1 MKAFSGLELKSV
13 SLNTLI
19 QFLIRIS
26 TSIPTLVATLLIA
39 YFAGYET
46 LGSFTKIVAFVSIFY
61 LILDFGLNTIFIKEH
76 YGNTGRYFGNLI
88 ILRILFSFLLI
99 PIIIFLSQLLPE
111 NKLAGTGFTDFEK
124 YGIAIYSLTLVV
136 IGINMSL
143 QAFLQR
149 KLSYYVSLLPS
160 LLSSAVLLILVIFA
174 SMQKNLSLLLFSYIV
189 SGSVLVSVLFLVMKK
204 KYKLAIGKTSNFKS
218 FSKNIIIASLPLG
231 MMLFFNLLYAKADI
245 FILSIYK
252 PNLDVGVY
260 GISYKF
266 FEILLAFP
274 AYLAN
279 SVYPLLLKESKN
291 PRTYIPLIKR
301 YSSLFIFLSLGI
313 TFTVFF
319 CAPLLSV
326 IKSDFSRSVYP
337 FQILALSLP
346 FFFMTSLLQWH
357 FVINNKLKFLV
368 PLYGGALLLNIILN
382 IIFVP
387 VYSYKAAAISTGV
400 SEALV
405 FIFMLWYFVK
415 SNKA

>member
-1 MKAFSGLELKSV
+1 MQRFSGLELKSV

-19 QFLIRIS
+19 QFVIRIS

-61 LILDFGLNTIFIKEH
+61 LVLDFGMNSIFIKEH
-76 YGNTGRYFGNLI
+76 YENIGRYFGNLI
-88 ILRILFSFLLI
+88 ILRLLFSFLLI
-99 PIIIFLSQLLPE
+99 PIIVFLTQLLPE
-111 NKLAGTGFTDFEK
+111 NKLAGTGFSDFEK
-124 YGIAIYSLTLVV
+124 YGIVIYSLTLIV
-136 IGINMSL
+136 IGLNISL

-149 KLSYYVSLLPS
+149 KLAYSVSLVPS
-160 LLSSAVLLILVIFA
+160 LLSSIVLLIFIVIA
-174 SMQKNLSLLLFSYIV
+174 SSQKNLSLLLLSYIV
-189 SGSVLVSVLFLVMKK
+189 SGSVLVSALFLVMKK
-204 KYKLAIGKTSNFKS
+204 KYNLNIRKTSNFRL
-218 FSKNIIIASLPLG
+218 FSKNLIIASLPLG
-231 MMLFFNLLYAKADI
+231 MMLLFNLLYAKADI
-245 FILSIYK
+245 FILSVYR
-252 PNLDVGVY
+252 PTSDVGVY

-291 PRTYIPLIKR
+291 PKTYIPLIKS

-313 TFTVFF
+313 TFVAFF
-319 CAPLLSV
+319 GAPLLSV
-326 IKSDFSRSVYP
+326 IKSDFSKSVFP
-337 FQILALSLP
+337 FQMLALSLP

-368 PLYGGALLLNIILN
+368 PLYGGALLLNVILN

-387 VYSYKAAAISTGV
+387 KYSYNAAALSTGI

-405 FIFMLWYFVK
+405 FIVMLWYFVK
-415 SNKA
+415 SRKA

>member
-1 MKAFSGLELKSV
+1 MQRFSGLELKSV
-13 SLNTLI
+13 SLNTLV

-26 TSIPTLVATLLIA
+26 TSIPTLIATLLIA

-61 LILDFGLNTIFIKEH
+61 LILDFGMNSIFIKEH
-76 YGNTGRYFGNLI
+76 YENIGKYFGNLI
-88 ILRILFSFLLI
+88 ILRLLFSFLLI
-99 PIIIFLSQLLPE
+99 PLIAFLAQLLPE
-111 NKLAGTGFTDFEK
+111 NKLAGTGFSEIEK
-124 YGIAIYSLTLVV
+124 YGIIIYSLTLIV
-136 IGINMSL
+136 IGINISL

-149 KLSYYVSLLPS
+149 KLSYSVSLIPS
-160 LLSSAVLLILVIFA
+160 VLSSIVLLVFILFA
-174 SMQKNLSLLLFSYIV
+174 VSQKNLSLLLLSYIV
-189 SGSVLVSVLFLVMKK
+189 SGSVLVSTLFLVMKK
-204 KYKLAIGKTSNFKS
+204 KYNLNIKKTSNFNS
-218 FSKNIIIASLPLG
+218 FSMNLVIASLPLG

-245 FILSIYK
+245 FILSIYR
-252 PNLDVGVY
+252 PTVDVGVY

-291 PRTYIPLIKR
+291 PKSYKPLIKR
-301 YSSLFIFLSLGI
+301 YSALFIFLSLGI
-313 TFTVFF
+313 TFGAFF
-319 CAPLLSV
+319 GAPLMSI
-326 IKSDFSRSVYP
+326 IKNDFSKSVLP

-368 PLYGGALLLNIILN
+368 PLYGGALLLNVVLN

-387 VYSYKAAAISTGV
+387 KYSYSAAAIATGI

-405 FIFMLWYFVK
+405 FLSMLWYFVRSK
-415 SNKA
+415 KA

>member
-1 MKAFSGLELKSV
+1 MNAFSGLELKSV

-61 LILDFGLNTIFIKEH
+61 LILDFGMNSIFLKEH
-76 YGNTGRYFGNLI
+76 YDNIRKYFGNLI
-88 ILRILFSFLLI
+88 ILRLLFSFLLI
-99 PIIIFLSQLLPE
+99 PIVAFLAQLLPE
-111 NKLAGTGFTDFEK
+111 NKIAGTGFSDFEK
-124 YGIAIYSLTLVV
+124 YGIIVYSLTLIVV
-136 IGINMSL
+136 GINISL

-149 KLSYYVSLLPS
+149 RLSYYVSLIPS
-160 LLSSAVLLILVIFA
+160 LLSSIVLLIFILIA
-174 SMQKNLSLLLFSYIV
+174 SSQKNLSLLLLSYIF
-189 SGSVLVSVLFLVMKK
+189 SGSVLVASLFFVMKK
-204 KYKLAIGKTSNFKS
+204 KYNLHLKKTSNFRS
-218 FSKNIIIASLPLG
+218 FSQNLIIASMPLG
-231 MMLFFNLLYAKADI
+231 MMLIFNLLYAKADI
-245 FILSIYK
+245 FILSIYR
-252 PNLDVGVY
+252 PTLDVGVY

-266 FEILLAFP
+266 FEILLAVP

-291 PRTYIPLIKR
+291 PKSYEPLIKR
-301 YSSLFIFLSLGI
+301 YSSFFIFLSLVI
-313 TFTVFF
+313 TFVAFF
-319 CAPLLSV
+319 GAPLMSI
-326 IKSDFSRSVYP
+326 IKSDFSRSVLP

-368 PLYGGALLLNIILN
+368 PLYGGALLLNVILN

-387 VYSYKAAAISTGV
+387 KYSYNAAAIATGI

-405 FIFMLWYFVK
+405 FLFMLWYFVRSK
-415 SNKA
+415 KA